1 MSSKPTHIGLS
12 ANEVSELMQLR
23 DSYQS
28 KIGYKVSDAAAALG
42 VSLDVLAGDL
52 PAEPPAEEKPARKRK
67 GKVFG

>member
-1 MSSKPTHIGLS
+1 MSSKPTQIGLS

-28 KIGYKVSDAAAALG
+28 KIGYKVSDSAAALG
-42 VSLDVLAGDL
+42 VSLDVLADDL

-67 GKVFG
+67 GKVFS

>member
-1 MSSKPTHIGLS
+1 
-12 ANEVSELMQLR
+12 MQLR

-28 KIGYKVSDAAAALG
+28 KIGYKVSDSAAAFG

-67 GKVFG
+67 GKSV